1 MIYFLNT
8 TLQSDWT
15 KVADTIKTRNTE
27 IDENEVLNIKRFLK
41 QLANEYE
48 DMELLGGGIQD
59 ASKATDA
66 KRIAKEFR
74 KQIRQCDAAA
84 SSRDFNKIVEIYP
97 QSAAL
102 LTDFLG
108 LLQDVPDEI

>member
-1 MIYFLNT
+1 M
-8 TLQSDWT
+8 
-15 KVADTIKTRNTE
+15 ADTIKTRNTE
-27 IDENEVLNIKRFLK
+27 IDDNEVLNIKRFLK

-59 ASKATDA
+59 ESKATDA

-74 KQIRQCDAAA
+74 KQIRQCDDAA
-84 SSRDFNKIVEIYP
+84 SIRDFNKIVEIYP